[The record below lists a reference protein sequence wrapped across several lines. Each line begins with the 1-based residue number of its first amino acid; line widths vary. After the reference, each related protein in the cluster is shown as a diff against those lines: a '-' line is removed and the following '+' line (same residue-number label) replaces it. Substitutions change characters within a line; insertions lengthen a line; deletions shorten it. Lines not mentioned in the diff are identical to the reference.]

1 MAQSSTGLKLP
12 LQSKKF
18 LAFLLVV
25 AGWKLMAFWILSI
38 YSAELGHYGFLLL
51 VTLIIVEGFFA
62 VGYVLGQAALDKY
75 AHMSE
80 AAFNN
85 LNSDN
90 RVAVLE
96 AELKRAQEHIRR
108 QAKQ

>member
-25 AGWKLMAFWILSI
+25 IGWKVLSFWIVIEFGVGLS
-38 YSAELGHYGFLLL
+38 HYGFLILT
-51 VTLIIVEGFFA
+51 TLIVVEGFFA

-75 AHMSE
+75 TQLSE
-80 AAFNN
+80 TAINN
-85 LNSDN
+85 VDSESRID
-90 RVAVLE
+90 RLE
-96 AELKRAQEHIRR
+96 KELSRAKDALR
-108 QAKQ
+108 KQGGR